1 MKAKIKFSG
10 AKKKKWK
17 KDERV
22 ENRENLS
29 KRKQSLQVY
38 YVVRRKKIMKKKSIF
53 LWNKTFSILF
63 KRKNVI
69 IAKKYNL
76 LIFLWIFNHESS
88 ENKCRINGN
97 STKWK
102 IDENCS
108 PKNKFFL
115 FPEQFNDKTIFY
127 LWINNRLSEFRIYFQ
142 LNKHIFE

>member
-53 LWNKTFSILF
+53 L
-63 KRKNVI
+63 
-69 IAKKYNL
+69 
-76 LIFLWIFNHESS
+76 
-88 ENKCRINGN
+88 
-97 STKWK
+97 
-102 IDENCS
+102 
-108 PKNKFFL
+108 
-115 FPEQFNDKTIFY
+115 
-127 LWINNRLSEFRIYFQ
+127 
-142 LNKHIFE
+142 